1 MDPLYLKLEALR
13 ASVTGM
19 RLDLQEPQGAST
31 EAVRVRALL
40 AGLRPALE
48 RAQLLK
54 LLDVSFSTGGA
65 ETETETDSVNE
76 PGAGPEPVGEAPATE
91 APADPVTE
99 AGSIQKAA
107 ELLKQG
113 IASQPDAGSAGIS
126 SFAPPVRPPSPP
138 LLATTA

>member
-1 MDPLYLKLEALR
+1 MIDQR
-13 ASVTGM
+13 G
-19 RLDLQEPQGAST
+19 
-31 EAVRVRALL
+31 
-40 AGLRPALE
+40 AGL
-48 RAQLLK
+48 
-54 LLDVSFSTGGA
+54 
-65 ETETETDSVNE
+65 
-76 PGAGPEPVGEAPATE
+76 EPVSETSATE